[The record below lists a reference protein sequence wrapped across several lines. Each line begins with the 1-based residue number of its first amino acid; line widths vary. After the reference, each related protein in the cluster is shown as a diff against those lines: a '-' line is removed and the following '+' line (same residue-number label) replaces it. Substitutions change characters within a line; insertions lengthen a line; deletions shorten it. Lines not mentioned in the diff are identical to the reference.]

1 MSISLIAAAGV
12 DIEAGRSALMM
23 AAGVAGLGA
32 FFWLQARDPATRLFP
47 AGLFDPRTRLGAG
60 FTTVAALSVA
70 TVSFTVY
77 GPLLLASLHGFPPH
91 RHRPDLIAS
100 ESLAWSVLSILAA
113 NAPPERE
120 RLIITGGAAM
130 IAAGIAC
137 FAFAVPSGSMPLI
150 LAGALLQGGG
160 FGIAW
165 PFITRKTVE
174 AALPAERTIAASAVP
189 ALQRIGYAIGAAVA
203 EMIANV
209 MGFSGGYTKEAA
221 ANAAPLL
228 FYAFLPLA
236 LYGCWAAWRA
246 SGE

>member
-1 MSISLIAAAGV
+1 
-12 DIEAGRSALMM
+12 
-23 AAGVAGLGA
+23 
-32 FFWLQARDPATRLFP
+32 
-47 AGLFDPRTRLGAG
+47 
-60 FTTVAALSVA
+60 
-70 TVSFTVY
+70 VSFTVY
-77 GPLLLASLHGFPPH
+77 GPLLLASLHGY
-91 RHRPDLIAS
+91 RPIVVGYLIAS
-100 ESLAWSVLSILAA
+100 ESLAWSVLSILVA

-120 RLIITGGAAM
+120 RLIIAGGAAM

-137 FAFAVPSGSMPLI
+137 FAIAVPSGSMPLI

-165 PFITRKTVE
+165 PFITRKTVD

-189 ALQRIGYAIGAAVA
+189 ALQRIGYAIGAALA
-203 EMIANV
+203 GMIANI

-221 ANAAPLL
+221 ASAAPVL

-246 SGE
+246 SSGAR